1 MKDLKMSNEP
11 ILRVENLVT
20 SFNTRHGEFK
30 AVDDVSIE
38 LYPGETLCLVGES
51 GSGKSVLSR
60 SVLQIVDK
68 PGNIASGRIL
78 FKQGGSSAK
87 IEDSDAIDIAA
98 LKANS
103 TIMRGIRGKHIAM
116 IFQEPMSSLSPVH
129 RIGNQIDEM
138 IRLHNDVSK
147 KEARARTIELLR
159 EVEIR
164 DPESAANQYPFEF
177 SGGMRQRAMIAMAL
191 ACNPEILIADEPTTA
206 LDVTIQAEILQ
217 LLKKLQRDHN
227 TAILFITHDMGVVA
241 EIADRVAVMQ
251 HGKIVEQNDV
261 FTLFDAPVHPYT
273 QSLLSAAKRFD
284 RPSEKRLKLR
294 QNRPLG
300 EPVLEVQN
308 LCKTFT
314 IGGGGLFNKSYS
326 TVNAVDQASFS
337 LMDGENIGIVGESG
351 SGKTT
356 LARCI
361 QRIYNFQ
368 SGSLNFRDPNG
379 NMIDISNFNDDQ
391 LQPIWRN
398 IRMIFQDPFA
408 SLNPRMTV
416 EQLIGEPLLL
426 QGMTSAAE
434 RRARVVE
441 LLRQVG
447 LPESAAQRYPHA
459 FSGGQRQRIS
469 IARAI
474 APRPKVI
481 IADEATSALDLS
493 IRSKVMDLLLDIQ
506 QELDLSFLFIS
517 HDIGLVRYF
526 CDRCLVMYRGK
537 VVEFGES
544 EQVCTAPTHP
554 YTQALLTAVPVPDP
568 NQRSDREILRYTPA
582 E

>member
-1 MKDLKMSNEP
+1 MKDLKMSQEP

-20 SFNTRHGEFK
+20 SFKTRHGDFR

-38 LYPGETLCLVGES
+38 LFPGETLCLVGES

-68 PGNIASGRIL
+68 PGRIAEGQIL
-78 FKQGGSSAK
+78 FKQGASS
-87 IEDSDAIDIAA
+87 SDVSADDAVDIAR
-98 LKANS
+98 LKADS
-103 TIMRGIRGKHIAM
+103 TIMRGIRGKHISM

-138 IRLHNDVSK
+138 IRLHNNVSK
-147 KEARARTIELLR
+147 AEARKRTVELLR

-164 DPESAANQYPFEF
+164 NPEVAANQFPFEF

-217 LLKKLQRDHN
+217 LLKKLQKDHN

-261 FTLFDAPVHPYT
+261 FALFDAPQHPYT

-300 EPVLEVQN
+300 EPVLEVKN

-314 IGGGGLFNKSYS
+314 MRSGGLFKKTFNH
-326 TVNAVDQASFS
+326 VHAVDNANFA
-337 LMDGENIGIVGESG
+337 LLDGENIGVVGESG

-361 QRIYNFQ
+361 QRIHNFQ
-368 SGSLNFRDPNG
+368 SGSLNMRDDKG
-379 NMIDISNFNDDQ
+379 NMVDISQFSDDQ
-391 LQPIWRN
+391 LLPYWRN

-426 QGMTSAAE
+426 QGMTSLKE
-434 RRARVVE
+434 RRARIHE
-441 LLRQVG
+441 LLEQVG
-447 LPESAAQRYPHA
+447 LPANAAQRYPHA

-474 APRPKVI
+474 APQPKVV

-526 CDRCLVMYRGK
+526 CDRCLVMYHGK
-537 VVEFGES
+537 VVEFGGS
-544 EQVCTAPTHP
+544 EQVCTDPQHP
-554 YTQALLTAVPVPDP
+554 YTQALLSAVPVPDP
-568 NQRSDREILRYTPA
+568 HQRSDREILRYVPA